1 MGRTVPTFTNL
12 IDSELASWS
21 KFRRGLRRDDQ
32 EIFDK
37 IFRAAKLHLAENF
50 YAMRP
55 VPFESVM
62 MSIAV
67 EQQKKIM
74 QLEEDIKM
82 LKK

>member
-1 MGRTVPTFTNL
+1 
-12 IDSELASWS
+12 
-21 KFRRGLRRDDQ
+21 
-32 EIFDK
+32 
-37 IFRAAKLHLAENF
+37 
-50 YAMRP
+50 MRP